1 MLSQVKLK
9 SGIDFCLNRQDS
21 HEARNAKEYASSNEE
36 GSGFKQKIKGLK
48 EGLLLICR
56 TLSDSIN
63 FIPN

>member
-36 GSGFKQKIKGLK
+36 GSGFKQKIKGII
-48 EGLLLICR
+48 GLVINVFYRAR
-56 TLSDSIN
+56 TLVVDR
-63 FIPN
+63 